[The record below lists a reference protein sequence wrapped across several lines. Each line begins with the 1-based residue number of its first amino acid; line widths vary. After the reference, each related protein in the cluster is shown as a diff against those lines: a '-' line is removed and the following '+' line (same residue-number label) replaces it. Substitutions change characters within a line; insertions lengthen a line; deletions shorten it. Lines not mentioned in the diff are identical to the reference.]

1 MSSSAMRQHL
11 KSLSPRNR
19 AFALAGSALLLFF
32 MVHVLFR
39 SSTPIA
45 ERWSTASSS
54 ILRSKFL
61 RAKARA
67 PRPPIVHP
75 IPGLMADA
83 RAEYDAKLSRQSRT
97 LGEAAAEY
105 RQRYGRDPPKGFD
118 DWFDFAKGHGAIIID
133 EYDQLVRDLQP
144 FWLFSGEELRR
155 RCIQVGFLPSVDLV
169 RIENGTTRTIDVS
182 KGFDDS
188 EVGARAKGFRV
199 MLEKFQAKL
208 PNMDFPI
215 NEKAEGRILVPWEE
229 NLFANLT
236 ADSSKGIEHVL
247 GGEFIPDWQGD
258 GNVWEAYR
266 RTCEPSSQ
274 ARRLFGSLRA
284 QLKEGQVPISRLA
297 AAGITSDVTGTED
310 FTFPRTTDDTF
321 SFCDHPWAHYNQG
334 HFFSDW
340 RTIHALYPM
349 FSPAKG
355 AGYSDILIPSHYY
368 FSSTKRYTYGWDPVN
383 MIIKD
388 VDDMETAWEDKADDI
403 FWRGATTGGGSSPP
417 GFLAQYQR
425 HRLIRMTSDT
435 SDVNK
440 TVVFAN
446 PPGTNNFVSAQ
457 VAIGQL
463 NADMM
468 DVAFTKA
475 VGCTQYP
482 GGCDGMRKDHR
493 FADAVP
499 LGENWRH
506 KYLIDIDGMGYSARL
521 FALLKSESAVLKSTV
536 YTEFMSEW
544 IQPWLHYI
552 PVSQM
557 YSEIYNIHAYFSG
570 PSQAMLSAV
579 NTTRDHFQ
587 APGLS
592 TRRLDGDAELRKIA
606 RAGREWMFKV
616 GRKIDMEIYVYRLCL
631 EWARLNADD
640 REAMS
645 YKD

>member
-1 MSSSAMRQHL
+1 MAVPKGIAS
-11 KSLSPRNR
+11 RNR
-19 AFALAGSALLLFF
+19 VLALAGLLFSL
-32 MVHVLFR
+32 LFLLHFLFPG
-39 SSTPIA
+39 SNKLLAHTQ
-45 ERWSTASSS
+45 RWTTASSS
-54 ILRSKFL
+54 VIRSKFL
-61 RAKARA
+61 REKAKE
-67 PRPPIVHP
+67 PKSSIHHP
-75 IPGLMADA
+75 IPKLML
-83 RAEYDAKLSRQSRT
+83 DAKEEFEIKLKKQSKT
-97 LGEAAAEY
+97 LNEAIEEY
-105 RQRYGRDPPKGFD
+105 KKRYKMNPPKGFD
-118 DWFDFAKGHGAIIID
+118 EWFEFAKKHNSIIID
-133 EYDQLVRDLQP
+133 EYDQLNKDLKP

-169 RIENGTTRTIDVS
+169 RIENGQTRTIDVS

-199 MLEKFQAKL
+199 MLEKFQDKL

-229 NLFANLT
+229 NLFSNLT
-236 ADSSKGIEHVL
+236 ADSTKGIEHVL
-247 GGEFIPDWQGD
+247 GGEFIPDWRGD

-274 ARRLFGSLRA
+274 ARRLFGSLRSH
-284 QLKEGQVPISRLA
+284 LKEGQAPISRLA
-297 AAGITSDVTGTED
+297 DAGITSDTISED
-310 FTFPRTTDDTF
+310 FKFPSNVDDKF
-321 SFCDHPWAHYNQG
+321 DFCDHPWAHYNQG

-355 AGYSDILIPSHYY
+355 VGYSDILIPSHYY

-383 MIIKD
+383 MVIKD
-388 VDDMETAWEDKADDI
+388 VDEMETPWEEKSDDI

-425 HRLIRMTSDT
+425 HRFIKMTSDT

-440 TVVFAN
+440 TVVFAD

-457 VAIGQL
+457 VPIGQL
-463 NADMM
+463 NEDMM

-506 KYLIDIDGMGYSARL
+506 KYLIDVDGMGYSARL

-544 IQPWLHYI
+544 LQPWLHYI
-552 PVSQM
+552 PISQL
-557 YSEIYNIHAYFSG
+557 YQELYNVHAFFSG
-570 PSQAMLSAV
+570 PSEAMLDASNA
-579 NTTRDHFQ
+579 TRGTYQ
-587 APGLS
+587 APGL
-592 TRRLDGDAELRKIA
+592 TTKRLDGDAELRKIA
-606 RAGREWMFKV
+606 KAGRDWMFTI

-631 EWARLNADD
+631 EWGRLTADD
-640 REAMS
+640 REAMTL
-645 YKD
+645 KD

>member
-1 MSSSAMRQHL
+1 MAKGIFPRQRIVAIAGL
-11 KSLSPRNR
+11 SLT
-19 AFALAGSALLLFF
+19 
-32 MVHVLFR
+32 VLFVLHFLF
-39 SSTPIA
+39 SSPDRLLATT
-45 ERWSTASSS
+45 RWTTASSS
-54 ILRSKFL
+54 VIRSKFL
-61 RAKARA
+61 REKALA
-67 PRPPIVHP
+67 PKPPIHHP
-75 IPGLMADA
+75 IPKLMADA
-83 RAEYDAKLSRQSRT
+83 KDAHERKLKRQSKTLPEAVAEYKR
-97 LGEAAAEY
+97 
-105 RQRYGRDPPKGFD
+105 RYGKNPPKGFD
-118 DWFDFAKGHGAIIID
+118 EWFKFAKDNNGIIYD
-133 EYDQLVRDLQP
+133 EYDQLDRDLKP
-144 FWLFSGEELRR
+144 FWLFSGKELRD

-169 RIENGTTRTIDVS
+169 RVENGQTRTIDVS

-208 PNMDFPI
+208 PDMDFPI

-229 NLFANLT
+229 NLYSNLT
-236 ADSSKGIEHVL
+236 ANSSLGIEHVL
-247 GGEFIPDWQGD
+247 GGKFIPDWRGD

-266 RTCEPSSQ
+266 RTCDPSSQ

-284 QLKEGQVPISRLA
+284 NLKEGQAPVSRLA
-297 AAGITSDVTGTED
+297 AAGVTSGAPSDD
-310 FTFPRTTDDTF
+310 FIFPEGVDDKF
-321 SFCDHPWAHYNQG
+321 DFCAHPWAHYNQG

-355 AGYSDILIPSHYY
+355 MGYSDILIPSHYY
-368 FSSTKRYTYGWDPVN
+368 FSSTKRYTYGWDSVN
-383 MIIKD
+383 MVIKD
-388 VDDMETAWEDKADDI
+388 VDDMETAWEEKSDDI

-425 HRLIRMTSDT
+425 HRFIKMTSDQ
-435 SDVNK
+435 SDSNK
-440 TVVFAN
+440 TVVFAD
-446 PPGTNNFVSAQ
+446 PPGTNNYISAP
-457 VAIGQL
+457 VPIGEL
-463 NADMM
+463 NKEIM

-506 KYLIDIDGMGYSARL
+506 KYLIDVDGMGYSARL
-521 FALLKSESAVLKSTV
+521 FALLKSESAVVKSTV

-544 IQPWLHYI
+544 LQPWLHYI

-557 YSEIYNIHAYFSG
+557 YQEIYNIHAFFSG
-570 PSQAMLSAV
+570 PSKAMLNAA
-579 NTTRDHFQ
+579 NATAGTYQQ
-587 APGLS
+587 AGPH
-592 TRRLDGDAELRKIA
+592 TKKYDGDAELRKIA
-606 RAGREWMFKV
+606 KAGREWMFTA

-631 EWARLNADD
+631 EWARLTADD
-640 REAMS
+640 REAMT